1 MKNVL
6 TFDVFVDKTETY
18 TLTREEFDKINLE
31 NNLGL
36 NFDNLTVNDIY
47 FLLGFLSDEYI
58 TDTTT
63 EHTEIDDIY
72 FK

>member
-6 TFDVFVDKTETY
+6 TFDVFVDRTETY

-36 NFDNLTVNDIY
+36 SFDDLTVNDTY
-47 FLLGFLSDEYI
+47 FLLGFLNEEYI
-58 TDTTT
+58 TDSTT

-72 FK
+72 FE

>member
-36 NFDNLTVNDIY
+36 IFDNLTVNDTY

-72 FK
+72 FE

>member
-1 MKNVL
+1 MNSVL

-36 NFDNLTVNDIY
+36 VFDNLTVHDTY
-47 FLLGFLSDEYI
+47 FLLGFLGDEYI

-72 FK
+72 FE

>member
-36 NFDNLTVNDIY
+36 VFDNLTVNDTY
-47 FLLGFLSDEYI
+47 FLLGFLGDEYI

-63 EHTEIDDIY
+63 EHTEIDDIH
-72 FK
+72 FE